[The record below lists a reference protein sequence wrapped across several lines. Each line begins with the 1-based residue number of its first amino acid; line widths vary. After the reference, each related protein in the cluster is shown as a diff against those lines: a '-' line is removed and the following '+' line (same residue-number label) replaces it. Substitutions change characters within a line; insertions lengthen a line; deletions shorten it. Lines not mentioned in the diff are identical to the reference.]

1 MTVILLNSEVDER
14 NYRGPHWKICEY
26 PESHDQ
32 VDRRRRSRTAGL
44 NIDNFAY
51 IVSCVMLSNLQRD
64 RHGDVVV
71 ALIERRVSDITAAK
85 L

>member
-1 MTVILLNSEVDER
+1 MILLNSEVDER
-14 NYRGPHWKICEY
+14 NYRGPHWKIREY

-51 IVSCVMLSNLQRD
+51 IVFCVMLQRD